1 MEHGS
6 TGASSGSAASAT
18 REAAQDPKAAGDA
31 AGKQAGHALKSAAE
45 HLRSHLPDDGMA
57 GQVADRLTSGINQAA
72 TQLQEQGFGAMIDDV
87 VAIARRYPMQTLF
100 IGLGCGYLWTR
111 LHRD

>member
-6 TGASSGSAASAT
+6 TGSLRRLRSQRYAGGSARSKG
-18 REAAQDPKAAGDA
+18 RG
-31 AGKQAGHALKSAAE
+31 GCSRKQAGHALKSAAE

-72 TQLQEQGFGAMIDDV
+72 TQLQEQGFGGMIDDV